1 MAAQG
6 LEHPANSSQKT
17 GVGDESG
24 AECGALG
31 AREASIDPD
40 LVVVADAWKAM
51 PGAIKAAILAMVR
64 AAT

>member
-6 LEHPANSSQKT
+6 LEHPSNSSQKT

-24 AECGALG
+24 AECGVLG
-31 AREASIDPD
+31 VGGAPIDPD
-40 LVVVADAWKAM
+40 LAAVADAWTGL
-51 PGAIKAAILAMVR
+51 PTPIKAAILAMVR

>member
-6 LEHPANSSQKT
+6 LEHPSNSSQKT

-31 AREASIDPD
+31 ARETSIDPD
-40 LVVVADAWKAM
+40 LVVADAWKAL